1 MNAKEIREKNA
12 SYGDGLKEAG
22 NVDNGEFII
31 KAAALEMLVEVAAQL
46 AEVKEFLKIYSNPP
60 MVFKGTDIDPAALDD
75 ALQNLPQGI
84 LTVMEPRLTLRDR
97 FAMAVMPTVI
107 ERAREYNSSFSS
119 VMTLGGHT
127 LTEEDLERMVKEE
140 KETRGLMVNEAY
152 KWADKMLE
160 ARK

>member
-31 KAAALEMLVEVAAQL
+31 KAADLEMLVEVAAQL

-60 MVFKGTDIDPAALDD
+60 MVFKGTDIDPSSLDD

-84 LTVMEPRLTLRDR
+84 LTVMEPRLTLRDQ
-97 FAMAVMPTVI
+97 FAMAALQGML
-107 ERAREYNSSFSS
+107 AS
-119 VMTLGGHT
+119 V
-127 LTEEDLERMVKEE
+127 DPQASVS
-140 KETRGLMVNEAY
+140 VNHNTAKEAY
-152 KWADKMLE
+152 LWADELME

>member
-84 LTVMEPRLTLRDR
+84 LTVMEPRLTLRDQ
-97 FAMAVMPTVI
+97 FAAAAMTGMLAYHGTN
-107 ERAREYNSSFSS
+107 NSY
-119 VMTLGGHT
+119 
-127 LTEEDLERMVKEE
+127 TEERWAKH
-140 KETRGLMVNEAY
+140 AY
-152 KWADKMLE
+152 KQADAMLE